1 MDWLHKITV
10 TCFAASYAVALV
22 LEVSRVFFHAHFR
35 RAIRIGFMA
44 AGMFAHIVY
53 LVMQNRLEFNAS
65 GVWMGSWFGW
75 CMAAA
80 WLLAA
85 AYLWIAFRQSQSV
98 IGLFL
103 LPLVLALIFVGYQFD
118 DLARFS
124 TNEARSV
131 WNMVHGCSLLLGTTV
146 VALGFVFGIVYL
158 IQSRR
163 LKAKSIPSKFFRLPS
178 LEWLQ
183 LSCERS
189 LAVSVAMLG
198 IGFISGIAINLINRP
213 TDEAV
218 SSTGTIAWSDPV
230 IWSSSLLFGWLLVS
244 LIVNRFYRPKRQ
256 RRKVAYIVVACA
268 LFLMLELGVVWWSGH
283 ATGDSVSSFWD
294 GLPGTNAM
302 IVTGG
307 SP

>member
-22 LEVSRVFFHAHFR
+22 LEVSRVFFDANFR

-44 AGMFAHIVY
+44 AGLFAHVVY

-75 CMAAA
+75 CLAAA

-118 DLARFS
+118 DQARFS

-131 WNMVHGCSLLLGTTV
+131 WNMVHGCSLLLGTAV

-163 LKAKSIPSKFFRLPS
+163 LKTKSIPSKFFRLPS

-183 LSCERS
+183 RSCERS
-189 LAVSVAMLG
+189 LAISVVMLG
-198 IGFISGIAINLINRP
+198 IGFVSGIAINLINRP
-213 TDEAV
+213 THESV
-218 SSTGTIAWSDPV
+218 SSMGTIAWSDPV
-230 IWSSSLLFGWLLVS
+230 IWSSSILFGWLLVS
-244 LIVNRFYRPKRQ
+244 LIVNRFYRPERQ
-256 RRKVAYIVVACA
+256 RRKVAYIVVMCA
-268 LFLMLELGVVWWSGH
+268 LFLMLELGIVWWSGH
-283 ATGDSVSSFWD
+283 ATGEQATATLTTSFPTD
-294 GLPGTNAM
+294 VVRL
-302 IVTGG
+302 IGG
-307 SP
+307 SR

>member
-22 LEVSRVFFHAHFR
+22 LEISRVFFHAHFR

-44 AGMFAHIVY
+44 AGLFAHIVY

-75 CMAAA
+75 CLAAA
-80 WLLAA
+80 WLLAT

-103 LPLVLALIFVGYQFD
+103 LPLVLALIFVGYLFD
-118 DLARFS
+118 DQARFS

-131 WNMVHGCSLLLGTTV
+131 WNMVHGCSLLLGTAV

-183 LSCERS
+183 VNCERS
-189 LAVSVAMLG
+189 LAISVVMLA

-213 TDEAV
+213 TDQDT
-218 SSTGTIAWSDPV
+218 SSVGTIAWSDPV

-244 LIVNRFYRPKRQ
+244 LILNRFYRPKRQ
-256 RRKVAYIVVACA
+256 RRKVAYIVVTCA
-268 LFLMLELGVVWWSGH
+268 LFLMLELGIVWWSGH
-283 ATGDSVSSFWD
+283 ATGDSVSGFLDS
-294 GLPGTNAM
+294 GLGIDAM
-302 IVTGG
+302 MVLGG
-307 SP
+307 SK